1 MAKIS
6 ADEYVLC
13 VGYIFS
19 LFFYYSLQYQTGGV
33 LLRFIELK
41 VAESILSTIT
51 GRSTVPL
58 NALDE
63 VIGNFSIYFIINL
76 FELINVPEDINE
88 TMFT

>member
-1 MAKIS
+1 M
-6 ADEYVLC
+6 
-13 VGYIFS
+13 
-19 LFFYYSLQYQTGGV
+19 YYSLQYQTGGV

-63 VIGNFSIYFIINL
+63 VINKAA
-76 FELINVPEDINE
+76 
-88 TMFT
+88 

>member
-1 MAKIS
+1 MAKIN

-13 VGYIFS
+13 VGYIY
-19 LFFYYSLQYQTGGV
+19 LAIFFYYSLQYQTGGV

-63 VIGNFSIYFIINL
+63 VISNFSIYYIN
-76 FELINVPEDINE
+76 
-88 TMFT
+88 

>member
-13 VGYIFS
+13 VRYIFS
-19 LFFYYSLQYQTGGV
+19 LFFFYHSLQYQTGGV

-63 VIGNFSIYFIINL
+63 VISKA
-76 FELINVPEDINE
+76 E
-88 TMFT
+88 